1 MVRRANRAKLD
12 TMEMMTVM
20 EYAGETA
27 KEEVEAGRFGMS
39 ALGLED
45 VIDGNA
51 ASKQEFFVL
60 TSEPSEISF
69 CREALATT
77 ALRIC

>member
-1 MVRRANRAKLD
+1 MVRRANTAKLD

-20 EYAGETA
+20 EYTGETA

-45 VIDGNA
+45 AIDGNA
-51 ASKQEFFVL
+51 ASKREFFVL
-60 TSEPSEISF
+60 ILEALKISF
-69 CREALATT
+69 CTEALTTT
-77 ALRIC
+77 AIRVC